1 MDPLVNVIRLPQLIH
16 TPARGIGHTALIVC
30 FTLNPGLNPGLNP
43 DLNRH
48 TMKIFIPITDEQL
61 ETMLPNE
68 LPVPFQPGCVTLS
81 QLSPTQPP
89 QAAHSR
95 SSSKGSPTDT
105 PSCCAFPALSSNT

>member
-1 MDPLVNVIRLPQLIH
+1 MGPLVNVIRLPQLIH
-16 TPARGIGHTALIVC
+16 TPARSIGHTPFIVRI
-30 FTLNPGLNPGLNP
+30 TLNP

-81 QLSPTQPP
+81 QLSPAQPP
-89 QAAHSR
+89 QAVQSR
-95 SSSKGSPTDT
+95 SSSKGSPTET